1 MNKSKLRSG
10 GMDSNQEIPKIDFKK
25 GFELFE
31 KSNSLQTESKKTS
44 VHQLPKKQSDPDSNP
59 FKCLKPSSQTD
70 GPEMGVLGKR
80 TRSNSK
86 IQ

>member
-1 MNKSKLRSG
+1 MNKSKLQSG

-44 VHQLPKKQSDPDSNP
+44 VQHLPKKQSEPDSHP

-70 GPEMGVLGKR
+70 GPETGVLGKR

-86 IQ
+86 I

>member
-44 VHQLPKKQSDPDSNP
+44 VQ
-59 FKCLKPSSQTD
+59 
-70 GPEMGVLGKR
+70 
-80 TRSNSK
+80 
-86 IQ
+86 